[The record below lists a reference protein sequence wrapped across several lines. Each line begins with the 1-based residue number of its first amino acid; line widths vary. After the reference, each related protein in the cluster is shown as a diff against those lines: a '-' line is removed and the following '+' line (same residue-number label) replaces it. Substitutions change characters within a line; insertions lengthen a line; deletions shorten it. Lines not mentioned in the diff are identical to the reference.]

1 MRATARG
8 WTAVWLVVLALV
20 QAAAFLAVWRVAV
33 HSEIGQWV
41 DTVALTGNRIGQD
54 TIDGPV
60 DKILNA
66 MSVVSLL
73 AATAMIGFIALIRGR
88 IALAITATLLIAGA
102 NVTTQLLKYGLNRPD
117 FGVDPERAAVGN
129 SLPSGHT
136 TVAASVAVALM
147 LVLPRKVRAVGAFI
161 GAGYAAVAGVAT
173 LSAGWHRPSDAVA
186 AYLVVGVWAALAG
199 LLLLVTQ
206 REQAEVAPGDAH
218 RVAALVLGLGRC
230 ARPGRLWAVP
240 GLAARP
246 ARHRAGRAE
255 PPPPV
260 RRVRGQRRRD
270 RRHDGGG
277 DGAGAHRRAPAG
289 APGQGLSRPVEP
301 LRAAVPP
308 SARGSPRS
316 WPSWSTPTSTV
327 PPTARRGPS
336 GN

>member
-1 MRATARG
+1 M
-8 WTAVWLVVLALV
+8 VVLALV
-20 QAAAFLAVWRVAV
+20 QAAAFLAVWQVAV

-60 DKILNA
+60 DRILNA

-73 AATAMIGFIALIRGR
+73 AATATIGFIALIRGR

-117 FGVDPERAAVGN
+117 FGLDPERDGVGN
-129 SLPSGHT
+129 SLPSGHA

-199 LLLLVTQ
+199 LVLLITQ
-206 REQAEVAPGDAH
+206 REQAEVAPAT
-218 RVAALVLGLGRC
+218 RT
-230 ARPGRLWAVP
+230 
-240 GLAARP
+240 
-246 ARHRAGRAE
+246 
-255 PPPPV
+255 
-260 RRVRGQRRRD
+260 
-270 RRHDGGG
+270 
-277 DGAGAHRRAPAG
+277 
-289 APGQGLSRPVEP
+289 
-301 LRAAVPP
+301 
-308 SARGSPRS
+308 GSPRWCWGWAVCS
-316 WPSWSTPTSTV
+316 PWSPAGCPWP
-327 PPTARRGPS
+327 G
-336 GN
+336 

>member
-1 MRATARG
+1 MRMRATARG

-33 HSEIGQWV
+33 HLEIGQWV

-60 DKILNA
+60 DRILNA

-102 NVTTQLLKYGLNRPD
+102 NVTTQLLKYGLSRPD
-117 FGVDPERAAVGN
+117 YGVDPERAAVGN
-129 SLPSGHT
+129 SLPSGHA

-206 REQAEVAPGDAH
+206 REQAEIAPGDAH
-218 RVAALVLGLGRC
+218 RVAALVLGLG
-230 ARPGRLWAVP
+230 GV
-240 GLAARP
+240 LALVVC
-246 ARHRAGRAE
+246 GISLSWLLDL
-255 PPPPV
+255 
-260 RRVRGQRRRD
+260 RGT
-270 RRHDGGG
+270 G
-277 DGAGAHRRAPAG
+277 PEE
-289 APGQGLSRPVEP
+289 L
-301 LRAAVPP
+301 
-308 SARGSPRS
+308 
-316 WPSWSTPTSTV
+316 
-327 PPTARRGPS
+327 ARRPLFVGYAGSAAGIAGTMAVVMALALTVVHRLVPRVK
-336 GN
+336 G